1 MTEEVELLLPP
12 QDLAARRHFFEEVAA
27 GGGNRFHRSTPAT
40 PLAVHRKTASS
51 SSDVSTLSVG
61 LVLEKC
67 LSENSLLT
75 ANDKQSSTASK
86 SDGNISSNAIGPKE
100 QSDED
105 EELLNNNDSHHQLEK
120 TEDDNNRDSHVVGGG
135 AEEANM
141 TGVTGDGGA
150 NGDGGLIVPK
160 KLQNPVSESTER
172 QRLHRELML
181 NQKLGKNVLNQ
192 KSELQRAME
201 KYKDNQ
207 FKKELEQQRQE
218 NMTPLERVIEQ
229 RAKRLEI
236 LERDNTLNEKEI
248 NSKEPEFLQI
258 HAKLRARMESK

>member
-1 MTEEVELLLPP
+1 MFVS
-12 QDLAARRHFFEEVAA
+12 ARPNTLFNRNLDNAQYFRDICIFSFF
-27 GGGNRFHRSTPAT
+27 F
-40 PLAVHRKTASS
+40 LF
-51 SSDVSTLSVG
+51 VS
-61 LVLEKC
+61 
-67 LSENSLLT
+67 
-75 ANDKQSSTASK
+75 
-86 SDGNISSNAIGPKE
+86 
-100 QSDED
+100 
-105 EELLNNNDSHHQLEK
+105 
-120 TEDDNNRDSHVVGGG
+120 EDDNNRDSHVVGGG

-236 LERDNTLNEKEI
+236 VSLLKENLVKQYSFLSESILIRPFHYLDN
-248 NSKEPEFLQI
+248 
-258 HAKLRARMESK
+258 